1 MDSRVRKSRSN
12 GEGEREREERSDG
25 GAEGREAVD
34 LAMDTSLPISTV
46 QKVKFQILPCTFL
59 IFLKTQN
66 NEVKGRKVTC
76 PRPEAGLEPPHS
88 SQFYSC

>member
-1 MDSRVRKSRSN
+1 M
-12 GEGEREREERSDG
+12 GRERGKERRREVNR

-59 IFLKTQN
+59 IF
-66 NEVKGRKVTC
+66 
-76 PRPEAGLEPPHS
+76 
-88 SQFYSC
+88 FF

>member
-1 MDSRVRKSRSN
+1 M
-12 GEGEREREERSDG
+12 GRERGKERRREVDG
-25 GAEGREAVD
+25 GVEGREAVD

-46 QKVKFQILPCTFL
+46 QKVKFQILPCAFL
-59 IFLKTQN
+59 IFFKTQN